1 MPGDRREQVF
11 VSSTYL
17 DLREE
22 RQSVIQALLI
32 AGCIPAGME
41 LFVAGHDEKWRLIQR
56 VISECDYYVLVI
68 GGKYGSID
76 PASELSYTEMEYDY
90 AVSIDKPVMAF
101 LHGEPGELK
110 GAQIELNQDRREK
123 LDAFR
128 EKVES
133 AKVVKYW
140 TDAKTLPGDVAL
152 ALMETR
158 EHYPAEGW
166 IRASQAMTPE
176 VRTELAEL
184 RARVAELTQEA
195 QAKATSTAF
204 LDGVDELAQ
213 GDDEYATKVMFEGH
227 HKNKFDEEGKLL
239 NSWTQPS
246 KWSMT
251 LSSTW
256 NEILQA
262 LGPTLL
268 HEASEPELQRA
279 LDTWVDNRSAEVAHR
294 YSANFG
300 RRTSKITVADG
311 VLNDIIVQFFA
322 IGVIARGEKKRAVN
336 NTAKYWRLTPRGEDQ
351 MMKLRAIRRS

>member
-17 DLREE
+17 DLRDE

-56 VISECDYYVLVI
+56 VISECDYYVLVV

-76 PASELSYTEMEYDY
+76 PATELSYTEMEYDY

-110 GAQIELNQDRREK
+110 GAQIELDENRRKK

-176 VRTELAEL
+176 IRTELAEL

-195 QAKATSTAF
+195 QANASSTAF
-204 LDGVDELAQ
+204 LDGVDDLAQ
-213 GDDEYATKVMFEGH
+213 GDDEYATKFLFEGY
-227 HKNKFDEEGKLL
+227 HKDKLDANGDL
-239 NSWTQPS
+239 IDMWGRPS
-246 KWSMT
+246 TWWMM

-256 NEILQA
+256 NDILQA
-262 LGPTLL
+262 LGPALL
-268 HEASEPELQRA
+268 HEASEPELRRA
-279 LDTWVDNRSAEVAHR
+279 LDTWADSRAAEVELG
-294 YSANFG
+294 YSPNFG
-300 RRTSKITVADG
+300 KRTSKITVADG

-322 IGVIARGEKKRAVN
+322 IGVIARGDKKRAVN
-336 NTAKYWRLTPRGEDQ
+336 NTSKYWRLTPRGEDQ